1 MATPTTPGF
10 SPYTPPSQGLPYGS
24 PQPPQGGPPEA
35 QGPQQGQG
43 SQRPAP
49 KIMELLGNWHRVSGE
64 MGQVHPQIASAM
76 QKVASE
82 TQSALMVL
90 AREHVQG
97 GGVQQGTP
105 TAQTATIPG
114 DNF

>member
-1 MATPTTPGF
+1 
-10 SPYTPPSQGLPYGS
+10 
-24 PQPPQGGPPEA
+24 
-35 QGPQQGQG
+35 
-43 SQRPAP
+43 
-49 KIMELLGNWHRVSGE
+49 